1 MAFDFSRI
9 NTNLAAL
16 QALNALNSINNKL
29 GMHQLRLAT
38 GKQINDPSDNSA
50 GYTIAIKLGVRA
62 AGLGQALDNIG
73 SVKNLIAVGEGH
85 LSNISDI
92 LTQMRIKASEA
103 ANDTLGTDERA
114 AILEDLQGSNNQI
127 DQEYAQAEWNGVK
140 LLQGTV
146 DLKFQIGAGTT
157 EEISGFNIA
166 KGIWSGGGT
175 GFNSLGLDVVAS
187 STSVDTLA
195 TLSSSATIT
204 AAFATGGTVV
214 SGLNELGTGRHTVSV
229 SAATAAGGAIQVTVQ
244 VGSRSVSTTIASGVS
259 SVSDL
264 DLGIGIKVSLG
275 SIAAGETA
283 THEIDYTQGGYMV
296 TTQDQAQVFMQ
307 KLDDA
312 IDNVSAGLRYTGAI
326 VNRLTYQETSL
337 TVAKTNTLA
346 ARSRIVDADMAY
358 EQLQATKLQILQQTA
373 TAMLAQ
379 ANVMPQNILTLFR

>member
-16 QALNALNSINNKL
+16 QALNALNSVNQRL
-29 GMHQLRLAT
+29 GMRQLRLAT

-50 GYTIAIKLGVRA
+50 GYTIATKLGVRA

-127 DQEYAQAEWNGVK
+127 NQEYTQAEWNGVK

-146 DLKFQIGAGTT
+146 DFKFQIGAGTT
-157 EEISGFNIA
+157 EEISDFNIA

-204 AAFATGGTVV
+204 AAFATGGTVA
-214 SGLNELGTGRHTVSV
+214 SGLNELATGRHTLSV
-229 SAATAAGGAIQVTVQ
+229 SATTAGSSIQVTVQ
-244 VGSRSVSTTIASGVS
+244 IGSRSVATIIAGAGTTVT
-259 SVSDL
+259 DL
-264 DLGIGIKVSLG
+264 DLGVGIKVSLG
-275 SIAAGETA
+275 SIATGETA
-283 THEIDYTQGGYMV
+283 THEIDYTQGGYMIG
-296 TTQDQAQVFMQ
+296 TQDEAQTFMQ
-307 KLDDA
+307 KIDDA
-312 IDNVSAGLRYTGAI
+312 IDSVSAGLRYTGAI
-326 VNRLTYQETSL
+326 VSRLTYQEASL

-346 ARSRIVDADMAY
+346 AQSRIMDADMAY